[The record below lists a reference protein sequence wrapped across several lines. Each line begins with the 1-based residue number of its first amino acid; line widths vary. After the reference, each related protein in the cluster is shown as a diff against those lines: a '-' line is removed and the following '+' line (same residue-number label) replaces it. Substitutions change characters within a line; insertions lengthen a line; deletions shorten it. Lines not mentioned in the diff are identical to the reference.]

1 MNQNLKNSNP
11 VTLEEF
17 DEWSEENDLGKF
29 IEIGASVP
37 MPGLKERSAGR
48 PRIGKKITL
57 ILPEEAIEDL
67 RRRAKKKGMGY
78 QTFARMVLMELPPD
92 EDRKTGS

>member
-1 MNQNLKNSNP
+1 MTQSPKDP
-11 VTLEEF
+11 RPTTLEEF
-17 DEWSEENDLGKF
+17 DEWSEKNDLGKF
-29 IEIGASVP
+29 IENGASVA

-78 QTFARMVLMELPPD
+78 QTFARMVLMDLPPD
-92 EDRKTGS
+92 EDRKTGT